1 VRSGRGGPCRPLPRV
16 VSGGYRKEEVSLVRK
31 WLYPALGALIVC
43 AVLVWWASG
52 NERGVRPGGPPAEIA
67 SPAAVNGGTAAGPN
81 ATVTSETGTSTFG
94 EALKGGRADANP
106 AGPAGGGPRR
116 TGEGQRPAVA
126 GGAAPQ
132 GEKPRPDGA
141 GAATAVRVT
150 VEVLGPDGAPLYET
164 REVVLGPG
172 EETPLAALRKTGARV
187 ETAFGGRYVAAV
199 DGLREKQYGPTSGW
213 CYRVNGEVPLVGAA
227 EYRLRPGDAVVWFY
241 VRSARESL
249 GRH

>member
-1 VRSGRGGPCRPLPRV
+1 M
-16 VSGGYRKEEVSLVRK
+16 VRK
-31 WLYPALGALIVC
+31 WVYPALGALIVC
-43 AVLVWWASG
+43 AVLLWWASG
-52 NERGVRPGGPPAEIA
+52 NERAARPGGPPAETA
-67 SPAAVNGGTAAGPN
+67 SPAANGGTAAGPN
-81 ATVTSETGTSTFG
+81 ATMASETGTSTVG
-94 EALKGGRADANP
+94 EPSQGGGPRNVREPAGADANP
-106 AGPAGGGPRR
+106 ASPAGGGPGRA
-116 TGEGQRPAVA
+116 GEGQGPAVVS
-126 GGAAPQ
+126 GAAPQ

-164 REVVLGPG
+164 REVLLGPG

-199 DGLREKQYGPTSGW
+199 DGVREKQYGPTSGW

-227 EYRLRPGDAVVWFY
+227 DYRLRPGDAVVWFY

-249 GRH
+249 GRR

>member
-1 VRSGRGGPCRPLPRV
+1 
-16 VSGGYRKEEVSLVRK
+16 LVRK
-31 WLYPALGALIVC
+31 WVYPALGALIVC

-52 NERGVRPGGPPAEIA
+52 KERGARPAGPPAETA

-81 ATVTSETGTSTFG
+81 ATMASETGTSTVG
-94 EALKGGRADANP
+94 EPSKGGGPRNVREPAGADANP
-106 AGPAGGGPRR
+106 AGPAGSGPGRA
-116 TGEGQRPAVA
+116 GEGQGPAVP

-132 GEKPRPDGA
+132 GEKPKPDGS

-227 EYRLRPGDAVVWFY
+227 DYRLRPGDAVVWFY

-249 GRH
+249 GRR